1 MKSPKFL
8 GRTGRVLAIA
18 LVAATSSSV
27 FGATAKDTIK
37 SSPELNNTATA
48 KAGEVILHQG
58 TYYERDVIHLS
69 EEIKVGENGA
79 YTLTPGYYL
88 RSGGD
93 DEWGNYVATKGPGA
107 GKVLKAP
114 DVVTLQ
120 ESFQVSGDGK
130 RVGVVTNY
138 YQAVRGEARGITR
151 STEPAVS
158 SASLQRTLVYG
169 GKKGDSIEVGYQ
181 DIWMSILRPSKINF
195 IKHDL
200 TESEVIESHGARIEV
215 LSATAEILR
224 YRVLKSFD

>member
-1 MKSPKFL
+1 MKSLKIL
-8 GRTGRVLAIA
+8 GRTGMVLTIA
-18 LVAATSSSV
+18 LMAGISRSVVGAAAT
-27 FGATAKDTIK
+27 DTVK
-37 SSPELNNTATA
+37 SSPELNSEATAT
-48 KAGEVILHQG
+48 AGEVILHQG

-93 DEWGNYVATKGPGA
+93 DEWGSYVEAQGPGA

-120 ESFQVSGDGK
+120 EAFQVSGDGK
-130 RVGVVTNY
+130 MVGVVTNY

-169 GKKGDSIEVGYQ
+169 GKKGESIKVGYQ
-181 DIWMSILRPSKINF
+181 DIWMSILRPSEIKF

-200 TESEVIESHGARIEV
+200 TESKVIESHGARIEV
-215 LSATAEILR
+215 LGATADSLR